1 MARPQP
7 SERHREQ
14 RTKNKVLLILL
25 LSFCAIV
32 YLVFITRAG
41 LLG

>member
-1 MARPQP
+1 MARREL

-14 RTKNKVLLILL
+14 RTKNFLVLGGLIA
-25 LSFCAIV
+25 FCVIL